1 MANPIV
7 ETVYGKVQGITDD
20 GVHVFKGIHY
30 GASTGGKNRFMPPQ
44 PPKPWKGVKE
54 ATEYGPSCW
63 QPPEAVTRMG
73 FWGATGVESM
83 SEDCL
88 VLNVW
93 TRGLKDNRKRP
104 VLVWI
109 HGGGFR
115 TESANHAPFYNG
127 YFLAKAHDVVVVSVN
142 HRLGIFGY
150 LHLGE
155 ILGEQY
161 AASGNS
167 GMLDLVE
174 ALKWVRDNI
183 AEFGGDPGN
192 VTIFGQSGGGAKV
205 STLMAMPAAKGLFH
219 RAIVMGGPGLRVKTA
234 EEATKRAREFLEV
247 IHVTPQRV
255 HWLHELKPYVIYSAW
270 MSLSQDTDRMGGDM
284 APVVDGKVIPAHP
297 FDPVAA
303 PTAANV
309 PLIIGTNK
317 DEWLFMMMR
326 DPLFGKY
333 TEEQM
338 RERVIAALAQRLS
351 DSVAV
356 GKADELIAGYKRTR
370 PDATPHD
377 ILAAIGSDRMRV
389 ASIRL
394 AERKIDGGPAPVYM
408 YLFTWESEVASG
420 RLRSAH
426 SFEIPFVFNYMNDPS
441 VLFVGNR
448 PERFKLAAAM
458 SGAWVAFARSGNPN
472 HEGLP
477 QWPTYDK
484 KDRAT
489 MLFNIESKVENDP
502 FGEERKLWDG
512 II

>member
-1 MANPIV
+1 MAGPIV
-7 ETVYGKVQGITDD
+7 ETVYGKVQGITED
-20 GVHVFKGIHY
+20 GLHIFKGIHY
-30 GASTGGKNRFMPPQ
+30 GASTAGKNRFMPPQ
-44 PPKPWKGVKE
+44 PPKPWAGVRE

-63 QPPEAVTRMG
+63 QPPEGVTRMG
-73 FWGATGVESM
+73 FWGATGVEAM

-93 TRGLKDNRKRP
+93 TKGLKDNGKRP
-104 VLVWI
+104 VMVWI

-127 YFLAKAHDVVVVSVN
+127 ASLAKTYDVVVVSVN

-150 LHLGE
+150 LHLKE

-161 AASGNS
+161 ATSGNN

-183 AEFGGDPGN
+183 AEFGGDPNN

-205 STLMAMPAAKGLFH
+205 SILMAMPAAKGLFH
-219 RAIVMGGPGLRVKTA
+219 RAIVQAGPALRVKTS
-234 EEATKRAREFLEV
+234 EEATRRAKQFLDFV
-247 IHVTPQRV
+247 HVTPQRV
-255 HWLHELKPYVIYSAW
+255 HWLHEMKPYVIYLAW
-270 MSLSQDTDRMGGDM
+270 MSLPQDEERAGGDM
-284 APVVDGKVIPAHP
+284 APVLDGKVIPAHP

-303 PTAANV
+303 PTAANI

-333 TEEQM
+333 NEEQM
-338 RERVIAALAQRLS
+338 RERVIAALSQRLS
-351 DSVAV
+351 DKVAV
-356 GKADELIAGYKRTR
+356 EKADELIAGYKRTR
-370 PDATPHD
+370 PGATPHD

-394 AERKIDGGPAPVYM
+394 AERKIDGGSAPVYM
-408 YLFTWESEVASG
+408 YLFTWESEVAQG
-420 RLRSAH
+420 RLKSAH
-426 SFEIPFVFNYMNDPS
+426 SFELPFVFNYVNDPS
-441 VLFVGNR
+441 VLFVGNS

-458 SGAWVAFARSGNPN
+458 SGAWTAFARNGDPT
-472 HEGLP
+472 HKDLP
-477 QWPTYDK
+477 RWPMYDK

-489 MLFNIESKVENDP
+489 MLFNIKSREENDP
-502 FGEERKLWDG
+502 FGEERRLWDG

>member
-1 MANPIV
+1 MAAPIV

-73 FWGATGVESM
+73 FWGATGVEAM

-93 TRGLKDNRKRP
+93 TKGLKDNRKRP

-127 YFLAKAHDVVVVSVN
+127 ASLAKTHDVVVVSVN

-161 AASGNS
+161 ATSGNN

-219 RAIVMGGPGLRVKTA
+219 RAIVMGGPGLRVKTS

-247 IHVTPQRV
+247 VHVTPQRT
-255 HWLHELKPYVIYSAW
+255 HWPNS
-270 MSLSQDTDRMGGDM
+270 
-284 APVVDGKVIPAHP
+284 P
-297 FDPVAA
+297 
-303 PTAANV
+303 
-309 PLIIGTNK
+309 
-317 DEWLFMMMR
+317 
-326 DPLFGKY
+326 
-333 TEEQM
+333 
-338 RERVIAALAQRLS
+338 
-351 DSVAV
+351 
-356 GKADELIAGYKRTR
+356 
-370 PDATPHD
+370 
-377 ILAAIGSDRMRV
+377 
-389 ASIRL
+389 ASIR
-394 AERKIDGGPAPVYM
+394 
-408 YLFTWESEVASG
+408 S
-420 RLRSAH
+420 
-426 SFEIPFVFNYMNDPS
+426 
-441 VLFVGNR
+441 
-448 PERFKLAAAM
+448 
-458 SGAWVAFARSGNPN
+458 
-472 HEGLP
+472 LP
-477 QWPTYDK
+477 DNGSPT
-484 KDRAT
+484 T
-489 MLFNIESKVENDP
+489 
-502 FGEERKLWDG
+502 
-512 II
+512 